1 MPSEEK
7 VALTYLCE
15 PVFAALAGVV
25 LLGEALTL
33 RTVIGAGLIL
43 SEMLLAEIYLRS
55 LRTNPALRKRIKA

>member
-1 MPSEEK
+1 MYK
-7 VALTYLCE
+7 RQ
-15 PVFAALAGVV
+15 VFAALAGVV

-43 SEMLLAEIYLRS
+43 SAMLLAEIYLRS